1 MPMTLPYPEPTAASG
16 GSPGSCRVLVVDDYA
31 DNAQSTETLLR
42 LFGFEV
48 DVALNG
54 PAALALADDHPPRVA
69 LVDLGMPG
77 MDGYEVGRRLRA
89 KLGDKVL
96 LVAVTAWGFDE
107 DRQRSVAAGFDLHLV
122 KPADPDV
129 LLTVLRAVS

>member
-1 MPMTLPYPEPTAASG
+1 MATMTTTPEPVRPVTATA
-16 GSPGSCRVLVVDDYA
+16 CRVLVVDDYA
-31 DNAQSTETLLR
+31 DNAQSMETLLK

-54 PAALALADDHPPRVA
+54 PAALALADEHPPRVA

-77 MDGYEVGRRLRA
+77 MDGYEVCRRLRS

-107 DRQRSVAAGFDLHLV
+107 DRARSQAAGFDLHLV
-122 KPADPDV
+122 KPTDPDV
-129 LLTVLRAVS
+129 LLRVLRSATN

>member
-1 MPMTLPYPEPTAASG
+1 MATMTTTPGPEAASTT
-16 GSPGSCRVLVVDDYA
+16 RVLVVDDYA
-31 DNAQSTETLLR
+31 DNAQSMETLLK

-54 PAALALADDHPPRVA
+54 PAALTLADEHPPRVA
-69 LVDLGMPG
+69 LIDLGMPG
-77 MDGYEVGRRLRA
+77 MDGYEVCRRLRA
-89 KLGDKVL
+89 KLGDRVL

-107 DRQRSVAAGFDLHLV
+107 DRARSLTAGFDLHLV

-129 LLTVLRAVS
+129 LLRVLRTAT

>member
-1 MPMTLPYPEPTAASG
+1 MATMTTTPEPADPGTAAATS
-16 GSPGSCRVLVVDDYA
+16 RVLVVDDYA
-31 DNAQSTETLLR
+31 DNAQSMETLLK

-54 PAALALADDHPPRVA
+54 PAALALADEHPPRVA

-77 MDGYEVGRRLRA
+77 MDGYEVCRRLRS

-107 DRQRSVAAGFDLHLV
+107 DRARSHTAGFDLHLV

-129 LLTVLRAVS
+129 LLRILRQAT

>member
-1 MPMTLPYPEPTAASG
+1 MTTMIGPHEPTG
-16 GSPGSCRVLVVDDYA
+16 PGTTTGCRVLVVDDYA
-31 DNAQSTETLLR
+31 DNAQSMETLLK

-54 PAALALADDHPPRVA
+54 PAALALADEHPPRVA

-77 MDGYEVGRRLRA
+77 MDGYEVCRRLRT

-107 DRQRSVAAGFDLHLV
+107 DRARSQTAGFDLHLV

-129 LLTVLRAVS
+129 LLNVLRTAT

>member
-1 MPMTLPYPEPTAASG
+1 MVTMTPIPEPAGLEPAAATH
-16 GSPGSCRVLVVDDYA
+16 RVLVVDDYA
-31 DNAQSTETLLR
+31 DNAQSMETLLK

-54 PAALALADDHPPRVA
+54 PAALALADEHPPRVA
-69 LVDLGMPG
+69 LIDLGMPG
-77 MDGYEVGRRLRA
+77 MDGYEVCRRLRA

-107 DRQRSVAAGFDLHLV
+107 DRARSQTAGFDLHLV

-129 LLTVLRAVS
+129 LLRVLRTAT